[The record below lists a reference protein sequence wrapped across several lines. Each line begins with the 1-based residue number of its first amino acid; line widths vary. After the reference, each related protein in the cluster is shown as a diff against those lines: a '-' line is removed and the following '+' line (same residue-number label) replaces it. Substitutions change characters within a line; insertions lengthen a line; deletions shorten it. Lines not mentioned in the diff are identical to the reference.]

1 MSLSIPEPAVSRKT
15 LTRTAGS
22 LWLLVGVFLLVRG
35 LGWLSHA
42 SVNHWLLAAAGLLL
56 GLLKSHFVLSKIVRR
71 NLDRIYSL
79 SPHKEKICV
88 FAFQAIQS
96 YLIVIVMVTLGI
108 LLRSLSIAPDWLVL
122 IYFTIG
128 SALILSGLRYFAGPR
143 DGIENVK

>member
-35 LGWLSHA
+35 LGWLNQV

-56 GLLKSHFVLSKIVRR
+56 GLLKSHFVLSRIVGR
-71 NLDRIYSL
+71 NLQRIYSL
-79 SPHKEKICV
+79 SPQKEKICV
-88 FAFQAIQS
+88 FAFQAVQS
-96 YLIVIVMVTLGI
+96 YLIAILMVTLGI

-122 IYFTIG
+122 IYLTIG
-128 SALILSGLRYFAGPR
+128 SALVLSGLKYFAGPR
-143 DGIENVK
+143 EPIKTAT